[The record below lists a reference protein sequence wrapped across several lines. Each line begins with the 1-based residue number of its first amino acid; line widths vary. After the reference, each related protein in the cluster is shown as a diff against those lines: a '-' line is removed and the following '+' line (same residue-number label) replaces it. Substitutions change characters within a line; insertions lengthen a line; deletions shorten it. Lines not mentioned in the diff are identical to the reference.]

1 MPWHTRVMLG
11 GDGRDR
17 GKLLEKD
24 VLTFIIQLLWQSY
37 KLITFCLM
45 DLETR
50 SLKYK
55 KSPSALFLDNTQHQT
70 SRMKILK

>member
-1 MPWHTRVMLG
+1 MEALGVMLG

-17 GKLLEKD
+17 GKLLRKD
-24 VLTFIIQLLWQSY
+24 VLTFIKQLLWQSY

-50 SLKYK
+50 
-55 KSPSALFLDNTQHQT
+55 N
-70 SRMKILK
+70 